1 MFEFSVEGSFLVVDH
16 VISVQVTES
25 LKGCEL
31 KCYLEDD
38 CMSIN
43 IGPVGYGTYYYELND
58 SDHVLHLDNRKD
70 VIYRSGVQ
78 VRISRFN

>member
-1 MFEFSVEGSFLVVDH
+1 
-16 VISVQVTES
+16 
-25 LKGCEL
+25 
-31 KCYLEDD
+31 
-38 CMSIN
+38 MSIN

-78 VRISRFN
+78 VRISRFNWRINFLLILFRKGMHLDWFLNYFVFEGMQGLN

>member
-1 MFEFSVEGSFLVVDH
+1 
-16 VISVQVTES
+16 
-25 LKGCEL
+25 
-31 KCYLEDD
+31 
-38 CMSIN
+38 MSIN
-43 IGPVGYGTYYYELND
+43 IEPVGYGTYYYELND

>member
-1 MFEFSVEGSFLVVDH
+1 
-16 VISVQVTES
+16 
-25 LKGCEL
+25 
-31 KCYLEDD
+31 
-38 CMSIN
+38 MSIN

-78 VRISRFN
+78 VRISRFNSENRETNLSLRFDSSTFALYTFFKKSQLRPR

>member
-1 MFEFSVEGSFLVVDH
+1 MVVDLL
-16 VISVQVTES
+16 ISVQVTES
-25 LKGCEL
+25 LEGCEL

-38 CMSIN
+38 YMSIN
-43 IGPVGYGTYYYELND
+43 IGPVGYGTYYCELND

>member
-31 KCYLEDD
+31 NCYLEDD

-43 IGPVGYGTYYYELND
+43 IGPVGCGTYYYELND

>member
-1 MFEFSVEGSFLVVDH
+1 MVVDLL
-16 VISVQVTES
+16 ISVQVAES
-25 LKGCEL
+25 LEGREL

-38 CMSIN
+38 CMSIK
-43 IGPVGYGTYYYELND
+43 IGPVGYGKYYCELND
-58 SDHVLHLDNRKD
+58 SDHVLYLDNRKD

>member
-1 MFEFSVEGSFLVVDH
+1 
-16 VISVQVTES
+16 
-25 LKGCEL
+25 
-31 KCYLEDD
+31 
-38 CMSIN
+38 MSIN

-58 SDHVLHLDNRKD
+58 SDHILHLDNRKD

>member
-1 MFEFSVEGSFLVVDH
+1 MVVDH
-16 VISVQVTES
+16 VISVQVIES

-38 CMSIN
+38 YMSIN
-43 IGPVGYGTYYYELND
+43 IVPVGYGTYYYELSD